1 MKTPSLAN
9 IRGTV
14 HIVLL
19 GGDIEAMIN
28 EMAKH
33 GLNVWDIKAI
43 GNRSASMNILVDDF
57 FELRPLL
64 KRTGCR
70 VRVKQRIGLPFF
82 TARLLKRKLF
92 VTGAILFFV
101 LLYGMSALVW
111 DVKVE
116 GNIKIPEEEILEVAR
131 KEGLYPFQFSF
142 RLPEQD
148 ELAKDMVKQLPAASW
163 IGVLREG
170 TKVTIQVVEAD
181 EPEKKPLMSPRHL
194 ISKTDAVITEIY
206 AEQGRPVVQK
216 DMRVKKGAV
225 LISGILG
232 DEENTQSVVA
242 KGEVKGLVWHEYNI
256 EVPLLQKQIT
266 YTGESKERRF
276 LVLGNRAVQFWGYGD
291 TPYSKFETITEV
303 DPLKWR
309 SFKLPVGWMTEIDRE
324 TLYKEQSLGEEFVKG
339 QGLQAAR
346 NDILAKNGKGTKII
360 SEKILHEKKENGKVY
375 MKVLF
380 EVEESIAVELPLVYN
395 QVEDQGE

>member
-1 MKTPSLAN
+1 MRTPSLAN
-9 IRGTV
+9 IRGIV

-28 EMAKH
+28 QMAVH
-33 GLNVWDIKAI
+33 GLNVWEIKAT
-43 GNRSASMNILVDDF
+43 GNQSASMNILVNDF
-57 FELRPLL
+57 FKLRPLL

-70 VRVKQRIGLPFF
+70 VRVKQRIGFPFF
-82 TARLLKRKLF
+82 IARLMKRKLF
-92 VTGAILFFV
+92 VTGAILFFI
-101 LLYGMSALVW
+101 LLYFMSSLVW
-111 DVKVE
+111 DVEVK
-116 GNIKIPEEEILEVAR
+116 GNVKLTEEEILQVAR
-131 KEGLYPFQFSF
+131 KEGLYPFQLSF
-142 RLPEQD
+142 RLPKQD
-148 ELAKDMVKQLPAASW
+148 ELAKDMVQKLPAASW
-163 IGVLREG
+163 IGVTREG
-170 TKVTIQVVEAD
+170 TKVTIEVVEAD
-181 EPEKKPLMSPRHL
+181 EPEKKPLSSPRHL
-194 ISKTDAVITEIY
+194 VSKTDAVITEIY
-206 AEQGRPVVQK
+206 AEQGKPVVQK
-216 DMRVKKGAV
+216 DMRVKKGTI

-232 DEENTQSVVA
+232 DEENSAQVVA

-256 EVPLLQKQIT
+256 EVPLVQKQLT
-266 YTGESKERRF
+266 FTGETTERRF

-291 TPYSKFETITEV
+291 TPYTKFETITEI
-303 DPLKWR
+303 DPLTWR

-324 TLYKEQSLGEEFVKG
+324 TVYKEESLDEETVKQ
-339 QGLQAAR
+339 QGLEAAR

>member
-1 MKTPSLAN
+1 MAN

-28 EMAKH
+28 EMAVH
-33 GLNVWDIKAI
+33 GLNVWEIKAMS
-43 GNRSASMNILVDDF
+43 NRSASMNILVNDF
-57 FELRPLL
+57 FKLRPLL

-70 VRVKQRIGLPFF
+70 VRVKQRIGFPFF
-82 TARLLKRKLF
+82 TARVMKRKLF
-92 VTGAILFFV
+92 ITGALLFFI
-101 LLYGMSALVW
+101 LLFTMSSLVW
-111 DVKVE
+111 DVEVK
-116 GNIKIPEEEILEVAR
+116 GNVKMTEEEILAVAR
-131 KEGLYPFQFSF
+131 KEGLYPFQLSF

-148 ELAKDMVKQLPAASW
+148 KLAKDMVQQLPAASW
-163 IGVLREG
+163 IGVMREG

-216 DMRVKKGAV
+216 DKRVKKGDI

-232 DEENTQSVVA
+232 DEENTQNVVA

-256 EVPLLQKQIT
+256 EVPLVQKQVT
-266 YTGESKERRF
+266 YTGELKERRF
-276 LVLGNRAVQFWGYGD
+276 LVLGNRAIQFWGYGD
-291 TPYSKFETITEV
+291 SPYTKFETITEV
-303 DPLKWR
+303 DPLTWR

-324 TLYKEQSLGEEFVKG
+324 TVYKERTPGDEIVKQ
-339 QGLQAAR
+339 QGLEAAR
-346 NDILAKNGKGTKII
+346 NDILAKNGKGTKVI

-395 QVEDQGE
+395 QVDDQGE

>member
-28 EMAKH
+28 EMAVH
-33 GLNVWDIKAI
+33 GLNVWEIKAMS
-43 GNRSASMNILVDDF
+43 NRSASMNILVNDF
-57 FELRPLL
+57 FKLRPLL

-70 VRVKQRIGLPFF
+70 VRVKQRIGFPFF
-82 TARLLKRKLF
+82 TARVMKRKLF
-92 VTGAILFFV
+92 ITGALLFFI
-101 LLYGMSALVW
+101 LLFTMSSLVW
-111 DVKVE
+111 DVEVK
-116 GNIKIPEEEILEVAR
+116 GNVKMTEEEILAVAR
-131 KEGLYPFQFSF
+131 KEGLYPFQLSF

-148 ELAKDMVKQLPAASW
+148 KLAKDMVQQLPAASW
-163 IGVLREG
+163 IGVMREG

-216 DMRVKKGAV
+216 DKRVKKGDI

-232 DEENTQSVVA
+232 DEENTQNVVA

-256 EVPLLQKQIT
+256 EVPLVQKQVT
-266 YTGESKERRF
+266 YTGELKERRF
-276 LVLGNRAVQFWGYGD
+276 LVLGNRAIQFWGYGD
-291 TPYSKFETITEV
+291 SPYTKFETITEV
-303 DPLKWR
+303 DPLTWR

-324 TLYKEQSLGEEFVKG
+324 TVYKERTPGDEIVKQ
-339 QGLQAAR
+339 QGLEAAR
-346 NDILAKNGKGTKII
+346 NDILAKNGKGTKVI

-395 QVEDQGE
+395 QVDDQGE